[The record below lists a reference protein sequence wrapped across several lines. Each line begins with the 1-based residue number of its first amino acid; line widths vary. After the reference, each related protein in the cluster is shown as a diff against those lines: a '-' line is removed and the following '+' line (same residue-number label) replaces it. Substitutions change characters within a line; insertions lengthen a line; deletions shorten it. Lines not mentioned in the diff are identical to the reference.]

1 MEPAESAEVPAMEP
15 AGRAA
20 SGAGQGKP
28 GLKRL
33 RKGPAVTA
41 ASPAKEVRCSV
52 GCFLVSNRMLCQA
65 EVHSSC
71 NMRRVEPA
79 SCLTLQ

>member
-1 MEPAESAEVPAMEP
+1 MQDAPAEPAESAEVPAMEP

-33 RKGPAVTA
+33 RKGPA
-41 ASPAKEVRCSV
+41 KEVRCGV
-52 GCFLVSNRMLCQA
+52 GCLLVANRMLCQA
-65 EVHSSC
+65 EVQSTC
-71 NMRRVEPA
+71 NMRRVVPA
-79 SCLTLQ
+79 SCPMLQ